1 VSPSTHPTISTYTL
15 SLLTTLLLALAFI
28 GTNSAV
34 AEEHDDDVHRVVIQV
49 SSNDPATM
57 NLALNNASNIN
68 QYYMDQGEEAEI
80 EVVTFGPGLHMLRGD
95 SSPVIARIA
104 SMAQNYDNIH
114 YKACANT
121 MKGMA
126 AKSGKEVELVAAA
139 EVVPSGVIHIMQRQQ
154 QGWSY
159 IKP

>member
-1 VSPSTHPTISTYTL
+1 MTPSTRPTINTCAQ
-15 SLLTTLLLALAFI
+15 SLLATLLLALALI

-34 AEEHDDDVHRVVIQV
+34 AEEHDGDIHRIVIQV

-68 QYYMDQGEEAEI
+68 KYYMDQGEEAEI

-95 SSPVIARIA
+95 TSPVIARID

-121 MKGMA
+121 MKKMA
-126 AKSGKEVELVAAA
+126 RQSGKPIKLLDHVGQ
-139 EVVPSGVIHIMQRQQ
+139 VPSGVIHIIERQE

>member
-1 VSPSTHPTISTYTL
+1 MTKLTL
-15 SLLTTLLLALAFI
+15 SLLSAMLLTLAAL
-28 GTNSAV
+28 SAGP
-34 AEEHDDDVHRVVIQV
+34 ASAQDDDGVHHIVIQV
-49 SSNDPATM
+49 NSKDPALM

-68 QYYMDQGEEAEI
+68 KYYMDHGEEAEI
-80 EVVTFGPGLHMLRGD
+80 EVVTFGPGLHMLRAD
-95 SSPVIARIA
+95 TSPVIARIG
-104 SMAQNYDNIH
+104 SLSQNFDNIS

-126 AKSGKEVELVAAA
+126 AKSGSEVKLLDDVD
-139 EVVPSGVIHIMQRQQ
+139 VVPSGVIHIIARQE